1 MQMRFRRTVAGALT
15 VAIVVAW
22 SVFGGAQAADALH
35 VGKPEATGFDFSVVD
50 VGIQAGV
57 FKKHGLDVEEVAFG
71 GAAKQAQAMTAGSLD
86 IALGSGTD
94 MALIVKGVPQR
105 AVAAMYGAP
114 NNMCVIVLPN
124 SPITDPSQMKGKKIA
139 VSSPTSLT
147 AFVAGELA
155 RRQGWGPNG
164 VDRIALGSLAGMTA
178 QLFSGNVDASVDATE
193 NAYQLQAEG
202 RARILV
208 SFGTVVP
215 DFLTHI
221 ILASNELIKTRPEVL
236 RRFLVAWFDTID
248 FMNHD
253 KATAIRITRTV
264 TGLSPELADKIY
276 DEQMP
281 MFSTDGRFDPKAL
294 AVVQRTFVDLGIL
307 DKAPDMAPLYTEAFL
322 PPPRPR

>member
-1 MQMRFRRTVAGALT
+1 MSRYLAVFAVVLT
-15 VAIVVAW
+15 LL
-22 SVFGGAQAADALH
+22 SVLSAARAADSLR

-50 VGIQAGV
+50 VGIEADI
-57 FKKHGLDVEEVAFG
+57 FKKHGLDAEAVAFG
-71 GAAKQAQAMTAGSLD
+71 GAAKQAQAMTAGNLD

-114 NNMCVIVLPN
+114 NNMCVIVLPD

-147 AFVAGELA
+147 AFVAGELS
-155 RRQGWGPNG
+155 RRQGWGPSG
-164 VDRIALGSLAGMTA
+164 VERIALGGLAGMTA

-215 DFLTHI
+215 DFLTHV
-221 ILASNELIKTRPEVL
+221 ILASNQLIKTRPEVL
-236 RRFLVAWFDTID
+236 RRFLVAWFDTIA

-253 KATAIRITRTV
+253 KAATIRITRTV
-264 TGLSPELADKIY
+264 TGLSPDLADKIY
-276 DEQMP
+276 TEQMP
-281 MFSTDGRFDPKAL
+281 MFSTDGRFDPKAV

-307 DKAPDMAPLYTEAFL
+307 DKAPDMAPLYTEEFL
-322 PPPRPR
+322 PPPR